1 MKIIKYITFI
11 FFIAGSSLLSGQEDL
26 NNYLREAA
34 ENNPG
39 LKARFN
45 EYMAALEKVPQAG
58 SLPDPQLAFSWFIS
72 PVETRMGPQQLR
84 LSLSQFFPWFGTL
97 RDRENAA
104 IKSARARYE
113 LFEESKSALYKDIK
127 ALYFNLYFFD
137 SSTDITRENIQLL
150 EVIRKLAE
158 VKLES
163 GLVSALDEYRIS
175 MEINDLENQLL
186 LLNDKYLSLET
197 EFRNLVGSDNIGQI
211 SIPDSLWLDDFSL
224 GRMQAMDSVLSGN
237 HSLLSLE
244 FRKAAINYE
253 KDAAEKA
260 GLPDFRIG
268 LDYIVTGRG
277 DDNLSG
283 KDAFAFPTIGIS
295 IPIYRNKYRAMVKEA
310 GYREEA
316 SINEA
321 EDRVNALETLFENAW
336 RDYRDADRRVKLNEE
351 QARLAENSL
360 RLLEEQYSTAS
371 INLEEILRMERRL
384 LQYKLEYEK
393 AKADKQ
399 AAIAFIYYLMGK

>member
-1 MKIIKYITFI
+1 MKIIKHITFV
-11 FFIAGSSLLSGQEDL
+11 FFMLGSSLLSGQEDL

-45 EYMAALEKVPQAG
+45 EYMAALEKVPQANA
-58 SLPDPQLAFSWFIS
+58 LPDPQLAFSWFIS

-97 RDRENAA
+97 RARENAA
-104 IKSARARYE
+104 IESARASYE

-137 SSTDITRENIQLL
+137 SSKDITRENIQLL
-150 EVIRKLAE
+150 EVIKKLAE

-163 GLVSALDEYRIS
+163 GLVSALDEYRIR

-197 EFRNLVGSDNIGQI
+197 EFRNLVGSDDITQI
-211 SIPDSLWLDDFSL
+211 IIPDSLWLDDFPL
-224 GRMQAMDSVLSGN
+224 VRMQAMDSVLSGN
-237 HSLLSLE
+237 HRLLSLE

-277 DDNLSG
+277 DDKLSG
-283 KDAFAFPTIGIS
+283 KDAFAFPTVGIS

-310 GYREEA
+310 GYREKA
-316 SINEA
+316 SVNET

-336 RDYRDADRRVKLNEE
+336 RDYRDADRRIKLNEE

-371 INLEEILRMERRL
+371 IMLEEILRMESRL